1 MTFDERAAFLRAV
14 KSSPVYDLARE
25 TALQRARKL
34 SARFRL
40 DVWLKREDQQV
51 QYSFKVRGALHAI
64 ASLTPAVRA
73 RGVVTASAGNHAQ
86 GVALAA
92 RHFGVAATVVMPR
105 ATPAIKVEAVRA
117 LDARVV
123 LDGERFA
130 DAEAVARDLAAGTA
144 ATLVHP
150 YDDRRVIEGQA
161 TVAAEILRQHAA
173 SLDAVLVPVGG
184 GGLIAGVGAY
194 LQAFCPDV
202 QVIGVEPVDS
212 DAMYRAL
219 AAGRPVPVE
228 HPGMFA
234 DGVAVR
240 QVGREPFALAQ
251 GTVTGVIRV
260 TRAQICDA
268 MRAVFE
274 DTRGIVEPAG
284 ALAVAA
290 LEAYSREYHRGRGAV
305 VALLTGG
312 NVDFD
317 VLGEVARQTDAIE
330 PVAISA
336 AASS

>member
-1 MTFDERAAFLRAV
+1 M
-14 KSSPVYDLARE
+14 
-25 TALQRARKL
+25 
-34 SARFRL
+34 
-40 DVWLKREDQQV
+40 WLKREDQQV
-51 QYSFKVRGALHAI
+51 QFSFKVRGAVHAV
-64 ASLTPAVRA
+64 AGLAPATRA

-92 RHFGVAATVVMPR
+92 RHFRIGATVVMPTP
-105 ATPAIKVEAVRA
+105 TPAIKVEAVRA
-117 LDARVV
+117 LGALVV

-130 DAEAVARDLAAGTA
+130 DADEVARTLARRSG

-150 YDDRRVIEGQA
+150 FDDRQVIEGQA
-161 TVAAEILRQHAA
+161 TVAAEILRQHQAP
-173 SLDAVLVPVGG
+173 LDAVLVPVGG

-194 LQAFCPDV
+194 VKALRPDV
-202 QVIGVEPVDS
+202 KVIGVEPADS

-228 HPGMFA
+228 RPGRFA

-240 QVGREPFALAQ
+240 QVGNAPFALARK
-251 GTVTGVIRV
+251 VVDGVIRV
-260 TRAQICDA
+260 THGQICDA

-284 ALAVAA
+284 ALAVAGLA
-290 LEAYSREYHRGRGAV
+290 AYIAQGRRHSGTV

-317 VLGEVARQTDAIE
+317 VLGQVARGQAPAEAE
-330 PVAISA
+330 PAVLSA
-336 AASS
+336 AAGS